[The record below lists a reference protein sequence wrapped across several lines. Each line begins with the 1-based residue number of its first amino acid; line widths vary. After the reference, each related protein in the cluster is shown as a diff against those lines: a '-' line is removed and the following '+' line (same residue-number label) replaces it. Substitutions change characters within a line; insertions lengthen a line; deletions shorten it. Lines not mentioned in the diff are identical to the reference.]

1 MGKENQ
7 SFKMAIKSYLE
18 QRAKED
24 SLFAVSY
31 AKENKSIDECC
42 DYIVGEAKK
51 RGGNAVV
58 MSDNE
63 VFGMAVHYYDEDDIK
78 VNKQS
83 NYKTATSQK
92 PKEKVESVSKKDIA
106 SNSTQSGKR
115 KGKKKETSSLQFSLF
130 EEL

>member
-92 PKEKVESVSKKDIA
+92 PKEKVEPVSKKDIV
-106 SNSTQSGKR
+106 SNGTQSGKR
-115 KGKKKETSSLQFSLF
+115 KEKKKETSSLQFSLF

>member
-7 SFKMAIKSYLE
+7 SFKMAIQSYLE

-106 SNSTQSGKR
+106 YNEVKSGIR
-115 KGKKKETSSLQFSLF
+115 KGKKKEISSLQFSLF
-130 EEL
+130 EEI